1 LELRKEMGMKYFN
14 RKGDEGYTSL
24 LYGERIRK
32 YDPRPD
38 AYGTLDEANSALGLA
53 RAFCQKEKIRELIF
67 DIQRKLFIV
76 GEEIATDVGKIH
88 LLKRRITPEMVDEI
102 EKRIDELEEIV
113 TLPQRFIIPGD
124 TPSSSAMDLAR
135 TFVRRAER
143 KVHKLRADNLLKNQ
157 DIPRFMNR
165 LADLLFILARFEEQ
179 EAGV

>member
-1 LELRKEMGMKYFN
+1 MKYFN

-24 LYGERIRK
+24 LFGERISK
-32 YDPRPD
+32 YDSRPD
-38 AYGTLDEANSALGLA
+38 TYGTLDEANSALGLA
-53 RAFCQKEKIRELIF
+53 RAFCQKETVRELLF

-88 LLKRRITPEMVDEI
+88 LLKRRITNEMVEDI
-102 EKRIDELEEIV
+102 EKQIEELEEIV

-143 KVHKLRADNLLKNQ
+143 KVHKLRDEDLLKNQ

-165 LADLLFILARFEEQ
+165 LADLLFILARYEET
-179 EAGV
+179 EEK